1 MSAAWAIDMNSFPA
15 DVQSRLIEW
24 GKRTAVRTGF
34 DEGRFIFVRKKNT
47 TRQALYHNF
56 RSLARNWGV
65 ELPEGQEEW
74 LREADVIKAKEVE
87 KTVALAP
94 KEAPMATIEKQ
105 APYIDDVY
113 KSLLAPD
120 FAEQVRRM
128 INASA

>member
-1 MSAAWAIDMNSFPA
+1 MSAAWAIDMNSFLA

-47 TRQALYHNF
+47 TRQALYHNL

-74 LREADVIKAKEVE
+74 LREADVIKAKEVG
-87 KTVALAP
+87 KTVALPP
-94 KEAPMATIEKQ
+94 KEAPITVEKQ

>member
-47 TRQALYHNF
+47 TRQALYHNL

-74 LREADVIKAKEVE
+74 LREADAPVE

-94 KEAPMATIEKQ
+94 KEAPMPTVEKR
-105 APYIDDVY
+105 APYVDDVY